1 MEKINSI
8 FKNNGLIGLMLL
20 GENDFNQIL
29 YNYNII
35 KFDIVNFD
43 MKKYYFLTI
52 KVFIEYNVLKPINTK
67 KMNQSLKLVG
77 LNKNLDDDPYE
88 LSDSDKYKLNIALSL
103 LNNEQTIIL
112 KYPEVYL
119 DNQNMNKLLKLLK
132 KMQKELNKQI
142 IIISKN
148 IDFIYKECK
157 NIVIYKNNEIIF
169 SGDGNILYLNK
180 NNLKKYDIILPDILE
195 FISIV
200 EKNKKIKLNSTY
212 DINEL
217 MKDIYRNV

>member
-52 KVFIEYNVLKPINTK
+52 KEFIEYNVLKPINTK

-195 FISIV
+195 FIGIV

>member
-52 KVFIEYNVLKPINTK
+52 KEFIEYNVLKPINTK

-180 NNLKKYDIILPDILE
+180 NNLKKYDIMLPDILE

>member
-52 KVFIEYNVLKPINTK
+52 KEFIEYNVIKPINTK

>member
-52 KVFIEYNVLKPINTK
+52 KEFIEYNVLKPINTK

>member
-52 KVFIEYNVLKPINTK
+52 KEFIEYNVLKPINTK

-169 SGDGNILYLNK
+169 SGDRNILYLNK
-180 NNLKKYDIILPDILE
+180 NNLKKYDIMLPDILE